1 MTGWNGFQDARSAAQ
16 GRQPGKAV
24 HGAGRH
30 VDDRRGLRRGDRAE
44 HPAAVRPGR
53 AGTGGADAAG
63 AAPASPAV
71 DLEVLF
77 AREQPR
83 PPETFE
89 SAFVEKAAPALSAVA
104 SVVQQP
110 VAAQAPART
119 AARRRPVVP
128 VPEPRP
134 QAPLELTAMTGPA
147 PAPPA
152 AERPKLFGWSLPRLP
167 LEDRITGTLSSARST
182 VARLFN

>member
-1 MTGWNGFQDARSAAQ
+1 MQGLLRRVAMSMIAAACAAVIVPSILPLFGQGAPEQAAQ
-16 GRQPGKAV
+16 T
-24 HGAGRH
+24 
-30 VDDRRGLRRGDRAE
+30 L
-44 HPAAVRPGR
+44 PAPRL
-53 AGTGGADAAG
+53 
-63 AAPASPAV
+63 ASPAV

-119 AARRRPVVP
+119 AERRRPVVP